1 MRLDPYRA
9 KLYRIL
15 FASAAFYNICF
26 GLWAS
31 FRPLSFFERLEMAP
45 PNYPAIWACLG
56 MVVGVYGLAYGYAA
70 WRLDR
75 AGPFIAIGLVGK
87 LLGPIGWAA
96 TVHSGEWPL
105 RTFTLVLFN
114 DLIWWIPFSLFL
126 LEGTRTGAR
135 IRASAP
141 YACALLNFVA
151 CLALLF
157 GLRPGTELV
166 SHVGHRVAFIA
177 GHPVLWRA
185 GWAIWIAGGISL
197 VGFYAWW
204 GARVPSQRLGIAGV
218 LVALIGLL
226 VDVFADSL
234 LIGWLPTHYD
244 EIAPAVTFLSGAVGN
259 GLYTIGGAILTLG
272 STSLWRGSRGPLA
285 ARAASGGMQI
295 WAWATWSAGF
305 LLTLAS
311 LWGSPAQI
319 ALAAGSLFVLFCPFA
334 AAIGWSLR

>member
-9 KLYRIL
+9 RLYRIV
-15 FASAAFYNICF
+15 FAAAALYNIFF
-26 GLWAS
+26 GLWACL
-31 FRPLSFFERLEMAP
+31 RPLSFFERLEMAR

-70 WRLDR
+70 RRLDR

-114 DLIWWIPFSLFL
+114 DLIWWLPFSLFL
-126 LEGTRTGAR
+126 LEGTRAGAR
-135 IRASAP
+135 VRAAAP
-141 YACALLNFVA
+141 YACALLNLGA
-151 CLALLF
+151 SLILLL

-166 SHVGHRVAFIA
+166 ARVGDRIAFIA
-177 GHPVLWRA
+177 GHLVLWRA
-185 GWAIWIAGGISL
+185 GWAIWIAGGIAL

-204 GARVPSQRLGIAGV
+204 GARVPSQGVAIAGV
-218 LVALIGLL
+218 VVASIGLL
-226 VDVFADSL
+226 VDLFAESL
-234 LIGWLPTHYD
+234 LIGWLPIHL
-244 EIAPAVTFLSGAVGN
+244 EKIAPAATLLSGAVAN
-259 GLYTIGGAILTLG
+259 GLYTTGGVILTLG
-272 STSLWRGSRGPLA
+272 STSLWRGSRGPLTP
-285 ARAASGGMQI
+285 RGSFGGLQT

-319 ALAAGSLFVLFCPFA
+319 ALSAGSLFVLFCPLTV
-334 AAIGWSLR
+334 AIGRRLR